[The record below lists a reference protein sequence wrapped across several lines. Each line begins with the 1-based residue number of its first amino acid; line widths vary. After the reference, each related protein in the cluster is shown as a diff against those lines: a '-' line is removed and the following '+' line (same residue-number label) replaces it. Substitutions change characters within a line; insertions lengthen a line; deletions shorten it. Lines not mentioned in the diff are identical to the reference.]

1 MTTVDGHTTEQVL
14 AEISVMLGQILDD
27 YGMDAADVT
36 MDTTFHEDL
45 ELESIDLVTLA
56 GRVQQRYGE
65 QVNLAQF
72 LAEKDLDE
80 VIGLRVGELVDYVA
94 GSLRGER

>member
-1 MTTVDGHTTEQVL
+1 MTTVDGHTTEQIL
-14 AEISVMLGQILDD
+14 AEVSEMLGKILDD
-27 YGMDAADVT
+27 YGMDAAEVT
-36 MDTTFHEDL
+36 MDTKFHEDL
-45 ELESIDLVTLA
+45 DLESIDLVTLA

-65 QVNLAQF
+65 RVNLAQF

-94 GSLRGER
+94 SSLRGER